1 MNRNPNDRLGS
12 GPRDVEEIMEH
23 PFFDSI
29 DWEAIYQKKI
39 PPPYLPSSSRNKT
52 PDTELRMSLADEV
65 YSQISASGDKG
76 YDDFPNFSYES
87 KSVKL
92 K

>member
-12 GPRDVEEIMEH
+12 GPKDVDEIMEH

-29 DWEAIYQKKI
+29 DWEALYQKKI
-39 PPPYLPSSSRNKT
+39 SPPYLPSSSRNKT
-52 PDTELRMSLADEV
+52 PDTELRMSEI
-65 YSQISASGDKG
+65 YSQLSTSGDHA

-87 KSVKL
+87 KSKL